1 MRCLWSAVYTEGNPD
16 LLIQWQRLPDFSRCW
31 VLLLC
36 VQGKIAPPETTF
48 YLIIKYSGYF

>member
-16 LLIQWQRLPDFSRCW
+16 LLIQWQRLPAFSRCW

-36 VQGKIAPPETTF
+36 VQGKIAPPF
-48 YLIIKYSGYF
+48 YLITKYSGYF

>member
-36 VQGKIAPPETTF
+36 VQGKIVPPETTF